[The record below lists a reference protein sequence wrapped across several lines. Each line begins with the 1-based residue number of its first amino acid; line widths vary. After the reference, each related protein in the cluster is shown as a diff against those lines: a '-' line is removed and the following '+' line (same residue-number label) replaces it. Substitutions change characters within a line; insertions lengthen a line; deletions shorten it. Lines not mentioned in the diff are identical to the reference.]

1 ITDNFGDLYAII
13 FSYLFNHGRQP
24 IPRIVRGT
32 RLTGKQV
39 RHGLAVLVQQHLVYH
54 TTTLDDGNTYYEA
67 NWKNAYYLVRSGR
80 ALQLVRERL
89 GEYAM
94 RVMETLLYLGHAKI
108 SYLET
113 VEELMVMP
121 PKEGSRKKRKL
132 GNTGDGEDELEVE
145 GIDGDAEGE
154 DDHDSVAPLHPT
166 LQALAS
172 HGFILRVRDAHFQ
185 SPGDLRD
192 SAEQSLRARSDIRA
206 LRGKR
211 QEEAILTG
219 IENLVRERTDG
230 HIKAGVPDLR
240 AEARNRK
247 RKAANAAADTGKG
260 AEEDGVE
267 KARKRLKVE
276 MDDGESDDGNRG
288 SGINDVYGYEDDFD
302 DEAEPLDGNMII
314 RSNYQKLDVAL
325 RTTTLLQYVR
335 EKTTEPSSKVYAA
348 LLARI
353 ETRIPTCRTREEPV
367 PEGEEAEQYSTA
379 VSLQTVID
387 DLEASGQIDGLGGVF
402 GDPALKA
409 TSADDLP
416 SRVRAF
422 QVEQHLSYLAQEPHL
437 FTTRNISSG
446 ILSYSVEFRHLARAL
461 RHLEIE
467 RLVSAQF
474 GSIAVRIIRILTA
487 KGKLDEKR
495 LQEISLIS
503 TRDLR
508 IVLGQLEAAGW
519 LELQEVPR
527 DAQRQP
533 ARTIYL
539 WFFDADR
546 VTTNLVET
554 SYKSMARLFTR
565 LGVER
570 NKVKGLLEK
579 TERLDV
585 RGNEERYLSQG
596 ELEALDAWKKKENLF
611 LGSIGR
617 LDALIAVLRD
627 Y

>member
-1 ITDNFGDLYAII
+1 
-13 FSYLFNHGRQP
+13 
-24 IPRIVRGT
+24 
-32 RLTGKQV
+32 
-39 RHGLAVLVQQHLVYH
+39 
-54 TTTLDDGNTYYEA
+54 
-67 NWKNAYYLVRSGR
+67 
-80 ALQLVRERL
+80 
-89 GEYAM
+89 
-94 RVMETLLYLGHAKI
+94 
-108 SYLET
+108 
-113 VEELMVMP
+113 
-121 PKEGSRKKRKL
+121 
-132 GNTGDGEDELEVE
+132 
-145 GIDGDAEGE
+145 
-154 DDHDSVAPLHPT
+154 
-166 LQALAS
+166 
-172 HGFILRVRDAHFQ
+172 
-185 SPGDLRD
+185 
-192 SAEQSLRARSDIRA
+192 
-206 LRGKR
+206 
-211 QEEAILTG
+211 
-219 IENLVRERTDG
+219 
-230 HIKAGVPDLR
+230 
-240 AEARNRK
+240 
-247 RKAANAAADTGKG
+247 
-260 AEEDGVE
+260 
-267 KARKRLKVE
+267 
-276 MDDGESDDGNRG
+276 
-288 SGINDVYGYEDDFD
+288 
-302 DEAEPLDGNMII
+302 MII
-314 RSNYQKLDVAL
+314 RPNYQKLDVAL
-325 RTTTLLQYVR
+325 RTIHLLQYAR
-335 EKTTEPSSKVYAA
+335 EKTTEPTSKVYAA

-353 ETRIPTCRTREEPV
+353 ETRTYTCRTREEPV

-387 DLEASGQIDGLGGVF
+387 DLEASGQVDDLGGIF
-402 GDPALKA
+402 GDPALRA
-409 TSADDLP
+409 NSSNDDLP

-467 RLVSAQF
+467 RLVGAQF
-474 GSIAVRIIRILTA
+474 GSIAVRIIRILSA

-546 VTTNLVET
+546 VATNLVET
-554 SYKSMARLFTR
+554 SYKSMARLFIR
-565 LGVER
+565 LRIER

-596 ELEALDAWKKKENLF
+596 ELEALAAWKKKENLF
-611 LGSIGR
+611 LGSVGR
-617 LDALIAVLRD
+617 LDELIAVLRD